1 VLLQRHSMAEIGGPY
16 CRPKGG
22 SVDDA
27 DRRLVDDLA
36 SVWESM
42 ARLGDELGEADWKAG
57 TECPGWSVQDNY
69 AHVIGI
75 ESLILGRPEPEH
87 VAAEGPHVKND
98 LGRSNELW
106 VDWFRAR
113 SGAEVLAEFRATIAE
128 RLAQLRDP
136 AFDFGAETWTPV
148 GPGTVR
154 DQIPFRTFDSW
165 IHEQDVRRAVGRPG
179 GWESPGARVAMGRIR
194 ELLPL
199 LVGKR
204 AGAPDG
210 SVVRFEVGAP
220 APFSVVIAV
229 EGGRAREV
237 GADGA
242 PPTVTLRLGAEALL
256 RLSSGRGAAE
266 EIVERDVTFEG
277 DDELGRRVATAL
289 NFLF

>member
-1 VLLQRHSMAEIGGPY
+1 
-16 CRPKGG
+16 
-22 SVDDA
+22 VDET
-27 DRRLVDDLA
+27 DRRLVEDLE
-36 SVWESM
+36 SVWASM
-42 ARLGDELGEADWKAG
+42 ARLGEELDEAAWKAE

-113 SGAEVLAEFRATIAE
+113 SGAEVLAEFRATTAE

-148 GPGTVR
+148 GPGSVR

-199 LVGKR
+199 LVAKR
-204 AGAPDG
+204 AGASDG
-210 SVVRFEVGAP
+210 SVVLFEVGP
-220 APFSVVIAV
+220 PSPFAVVIAV

-256 RLSSGRGAAE
+256 RLSAGRGDAE

-277 DDELGRRVATAL
+277 DDELGRRVAAAL